1 MGSRRLKE
9 ASDQTAE
16 EYPYGGAGHVGDSD
30 ARDRRRGCPCG
41 RGTAILR
48 KNARSCGGLSHV
60 PLPGCPA
67 PSSATLMQAMMA
79 RADAQEADPIFN
91 LFHRNTAVTSS
102 CAWWCG
108 APVVSEGAL

>member
-1 MGSRRLKE
+1 
-9 ASDQTAE
+9 
-16 EYPYGGAGHVGDSD
+16 
-30 ARDRRRGCPCG
+30 
-41 RGTAILR
+41 
-48 KNARSCGGLSHV
+48 
-60 PLPGCPA
+60 
-67 PSSATLMQAMMA
+67 MQAMMA